1 MTVSVVITCHNYGRY
16 LRECLESVLAQ
27 ERPPDEILVVDDAS
41 TDNSPAIAA
50 AYAAFGVRYER
61 VEYQNACHS
70 YNHGIA
76 ATSGDLIAFVDADN
90 ALKPRFLSALATVLE
105 ADAALGFAYS
115 DRYWA
120 GEVSAAAWADLGVV
134 PGPIFRSFPPEPA
147 MLVHANF
154 IDTMSM
160 VRRSAVEAVGGFKDI
175 PILWD
180 YQLWL
185 AILEA
190 GWGAH
195 YLAEPLYDYR
205 VHGSNMIVATRPQHR
220 GCALFIRREHFT
232 KPYWAPYLRPELTVQ
247 AEILPG
253 QPLPGGT
260 PCQLFLTPEV
270 TGQAFPA
277 RLRMSVTLPGGIDYL
292 DSEVDLTS
300 TKVTERGN
308 EIIVDITYPVP
319 DRNAAAAPMTMQL
332 ALVSRVASSSD
343 PIAVTLT
350 WQDIFENEQT
360 ITTVIALPVLAI
372 NPPLRQTLEPGGI
385 QTIRGQFA
393 PLERATVWPAMPE
406 GASRAA
412 VTLPWVE
419 ADREGVVRVDCRSAP
434 RGFTAIVVQGEALR
448 NLVLLV
454 TNQADAVTLPQRPL
468 ARGGRMGRQALARL
482 RQWRGIQPPP

>member
-41 TDNSPAIAA
+41 TDNSAAIAA
-50 AYAAFGVRYER
+50 AYASFGVRYER

-70 YNHGIA
+70 YNQGIA

-90 ALKPRFLSALATVLE
+90 ALKPRFLSALAAVLE
-105 ADAALGFAYS
+105 ADPALGFAYS

-134 PGPIFRSFPPEPA
+134 PGTIFRSFPPDPA

-160 VRRSAVEAVGGFKDI
+160 VRRSAVEAVGGFRDM

-190 GWGAH
+190 GWRAH

-205 VHGSNMIVATRPQHR
+205 VHGSNMIVATRPQQR
-220 GCALFIRREHFT
+220 GCALLIRREHFT
-232 KPYWAPYLRPELTVQ
+232 KPYWAPYLRPELAVYADIVQ
-247 AEILPG
+247 G

-260 PCQLFLTPEV
+260 SCQLFLTPKV
-270 TGQAFPA
+270 VGSAFPA
-277 RLRMSVTLPGGIDYL
+277 RLRVSVALPAGVEYL
-292 DSEVDLTS
+292 GSEVERAS
-300 TKVTERGN
+300 TRVTERGD
-308 EIIVDITYPVP
+308 EIIFDVAYPVP
-319 DRNAAAAPMTMQL
+319 DKYASASPLTMQL
-332 ALVSRVASSSD
+332 ALVLRAANVQEA
-343 PIAVTLT
+343 ITVTLA
-350 WQDIFENEQT
+350 WQDIFEVEHT
-360 ITTVIALPVLAI
+360 ITKSIHLSTFVVT
-372 NPPLRQTLEPGGI
+372 PPLRQSLESGGI

-393 PLERATVWPAMPE
+393 PLERVTVWAAMPE
-406 GASRAA
+406 GAPRSAI
-412 VTLPWVE
+412 TLPWVE
-419 ADREGVVRVDCRSAP
+419 ADQEGVVRVDCRSAP
-434 RGFTAIVVQGEALR
+434 RGFTAIVVQGERLR
-448 NLVLLV
+448 NLVVLV
-454 TNQADAVTLPQRPL
+454 TNHAGPISLPQRPL
-468 ARGGRMGRQALARL
+468 ARGRRVGRQALARL
-482 RQWRGIQPPP
+482 RQWRGVQPPP

>member
-1 MTVSVVITCHNYGRY
+1 MTVSVIITCHNYGRY

-134 PGPIFRSFPPEPA
+134 PGTIFRSFPPDPA

-160 VRRSAVEAVGGFKDI
+160 VRRSAVEAVGGFKDM

-185 AILEA
+185 AIMEA

-220 GCALFIRREHFT
+220 GCALLIRRAHFT
-232 KPYWAPYLRPELTVQ
+232 KPYWASYLHPELAVHTEVVQ
-247 AEILPG
+247 G

-270 TGQAFPA
+270 VGSAFPA
-277 RLRMSVTLPGGIDYL
+277 RLRVGVTLPAGVEYL
-292 DSEVDLTS
+292 DCAVDRTS
-300 TKVTERGN
+300 TRVTERGSQ
-308 EIIVDITYPVP
+308 IIFDVAYPVP
-319 DRNAAAAPMTMQL
+319 DKIASAVPSPMQL
-332 ALVSRVASSSD
+332 ALVARSATTTD
-343 PIAVTLT
+343 AIIVTLS
-350 WQDIFENEQT
+350 WQDIFEAEHT
-360 ITTVIALPVLAI
+360 ISKSIELPSVVAI
-372 NPPLRQTLEPGGI
+372 PPLRQTLEPGGI
-385 QTIRGQFA
+385 QTIRDQFA
-393 PLERATVWPAMPE
+393 PHESVTVWAAMPE
-406 GASRAA
+406 GAPRAA
-412 VTLPWVE
+412 ITLPWAN
-419 ADREGVVRVDCRSAP
+419 ADQEGVVRVDCRSAP
-434 RGFTAIVVQGEALR
+434 RGFAAIVVQGELLR
-448 NLVLLV
+448 NLVVLV
-454 TNQADAVTLPQRPL
+454 PDQAPPVALPQRPL
-468 ARGGRMGRQALARL
+468 ARGGQLGLRALTRL